1 MRRRCI
7 SLRRSTSETSKQSA
21 SGCHP
26 NQRPAAPR
34 VPQNPAG
41 RRTANRSTVA
51 AGRSTVDCR
60 QCAAPNSR
68 ESAAW
73 RRSLLRRAARTRSF
87 VTTPVTPG
95 IHLPPLPGGTG
106 ADRCRPEDA
115 GLAPPVVRLRD
126 QEGPRRPH
134 GGKVDDSG
142 RSADGCSRSTP
153 LMSAPSRARESG
165 HAAFRIRHSRSGRA
179 AVAPAAITP
188 PRRRA
193 LSAHRPDRP
202 LATEMDED
210 RQRGTSLPL
219 PVLRR

>member
-21 SGCHP
+21 TGCHP

-51 AGRSTVDCR
+51 AGRSTVDRR

-95 IHLPPLPGGTG
+95 IHLPPLPVEQEPIVAAQRKQTSP
-106 ADRCRPEDA
+106 RPSI
-115 GLAPPVVRLRD
+115 RLRD
-126 QEGPRRPH
+126 QGPRRPH

-153 LMSAPSRARESG
+153 LMSAPSPARESG

-179 AVAPAAITP
+179 AVALAAITP

-193 LSAHRPDRP
+193 LSAHRSDRP

-210 RQRGTSLPL
+210 QRRAGAGPALSF
-219 PVLRR
+219 